1 MGQSAWTQNSTE
13 LPVRSILAISVRL
26 PSKLA
31 NLTPVVVQQV
41 ERTARNRGGA
51 TAFDR
56 GERLIGRI
64 TGHLR
69 TGMHLSGWR
78 VNQDL
83 AVNPRLKWGV
93 GVGLVHTLDDG
104 ATFLSWGSCSAVQ

>member
-1 MGQSAWTQNSTE
+1 ME
-13 LPVRSILAISVRL
+13 LPVRSILAISARL

-31 NLTPVVVQQV
+31 NRTPAIVQQV

-56 GERLIGRI
+56 GERLIGPI

-69 TGMHLSGWR
+69 TGTFLSGLR

-83 AVNPRLKWGV
+83 AVNPRLR
-93 GVGLVHTLDDG
+93 
-104 ATFLSWGSCSAVQ
+104 